1 VVTFWTLLAA
11 YLLGALP
18 FGYIVTWLVKRTDIR
33 RYGSGNIGAT
43 NVMRLLG
50 PAGGLLVLFLD
61 ALKGA
66 VAVLL
71 ARAAGGGRELLL
83 AAALLAMIGHSYPV
97 FLKFRGG
104 KGAATGIGVLIP
116 LTGLVTAA
124 VLGVAAAVIA
134 ATRYVSL
141 GSIAGAL
148 SLPLFLYLFGF
159 EPVDLYFGGA
169 AALLVLL
176 RHRENI
182 RRLLQGKEPKLG
194 QRVKA
199 EEKKD

>member
-116 LTGLVTAA
+116 LTGWVTAA

>member
-1 VVTFWTLLAA
+1 MVTFWTLLAA

-116 LTGLVTAA
+116 LTGWVTAA

-134 ATRYVSL
+134 ATRYVSWAPSPGL
-141 GSIAGAL
+141 SPCPSSFTSSAL
-148 SLPLFLYLFGF
+148 SPSISILAGRG
-159 EPVDLYFGGA
+159 PV
-169 AALLVLL
+169 VLL

>member
-1 VVTFWTLLAA
+1 VVTFWTFLAA

-71 ARAAGGGRELLL
+71 ARAASGGRELIL

-116 LTGLVTAA
+116 LTGWVTAA

-176 RHRENI
+176 RHWENI